1 MNPAPT
7 PLYAFHSYLLT
18 PHSFQVL
25 TMPQTPKLSP
35 QQKVALVEKIKAGE
49 ISRQA
54 AAQSVGVSN
63 TTVRQWLRIYESEG
77 ADGLAPR
84 EKSRHLTA
92 EEKQAA
98 VAEYLAGGVSL
109 FDVCKKYG
117 IRSPQNLQKLVEKA
131 QAGGELRGYHG
142 ASRHRGGAYTTAA
155 DREKIVRECLANGCD
170 YGATALKYNVD
181 YKALVH
187 WVGQY
192 RAGAALHDARHSSE
206 GTSRARGRARAVPP
220 MQRMVMVLDCLEN
233 RKNYGAMAQKYA
245 IAYHQIYRW
254 VQRYLQDG
262 WLGMKKKGGGGDIVT
277 PEKYKDFIFTFDFQM
292 TKGANSGVKYYFDE
306 TLNGGT
312 CEEYQVLENAHPDSK
327 RGKDGNRKC
336 ASLYDL
342 IPAHADKVLKGAG
355 AWNSGKIVAKGKTV
369 EHWLNGQKVLSYERG
384 SEDFRARVAASKYAK
399 RGKDAAGAEQ
409 PWGEIP
415 EGRIL
420 LQDHGDSYAAFCN
433 LKIKR
438 L

>member
-1 MNPAPT
+1 MPGPYASVCLN
-7 PLYAFHSYLLT
+7 AFHSYLLT

-155 DREKIVRECLANGCD
+155 DREKIVRECLADGCD
-170 YGATALKYNVD
+170 YGAVALKYNVD

-206 GTSRARGRARAVPP
+206 GTSRAKGRARTVPP

-262 WLGMKKKGGGGDIVT
+262 WLGMNDRRGPAD
-277 PEKYKDFIFTFDFQM
+277 D
-292 TKGANSGVKYYFDE
+292 
-306 TLNGGT
+306 
-312 CEEYQVLENAHPDSK
+312 PD
-327 RGKDGNRKC
+327 
-336 ASLYDL
+336 
-342 IPAHADKVLKGAG
+342 PAGE
-355 AWNSGKIVAKGKTV
+355 WGKIAPAGEADAELWVAKCKGV
-369 EHWLNGQKVLSYERG
+369 PEALPAMLR
-384 SEDFRARVAASKYAK
+384 RAGYSWMMIAK
-399 RGKDAAGAEQ
+399 
-409 PWGEIP
+409 
-415 EGRIL
+415 IL
-420 LQDHGDSYAAFCN
+420 VDLA
-433 LKIKR
+433 R
-438 L
+438 M

>member
-1 MNPAPT
+1 
-7 PLYAFHSYLLT
+7 
-18 PHSFQVL
+18 
-25 TMPQTPKLSP
+25 MPQTPKLSP
-35 QQKVALVEKIKAGE
+35 QQKAALVEKIKAGE

-77 ADGLAPR
+77 VDGLAPR

-155 DREKIVRECLANGCD
+155 DREKIVRECLADGCD
-170 YGATALKYNVD
+170 YGAAALKYNVD

-206 GTSRARGRARAVPP
+206 GTSRAKGRARTVPP

-233 RKNYGAMAQKYA
+233 RKNYGGMAQKYA

-262 WLGMKKKGGGGDIVT
+262 WLGMNDRRGPAD
-277 PEKYKDFIFTFDFQM
+277 D
-292 TKGANSGVKYYFDE
+292 
-306 TLNGGT
+306 
-312 CEEYQVLENAHPDSK
+312 PD
-327 RGKDGNRKC
+327 
-336 ASLYDL
+336 
-342 IPAHADKVLKGAG
+342 PAGE
-355 AWNSGKIVAKGKTV
+355 WGKIAPAGEADAELWVAKCKGV
-369 EHWLNGQKVLSYERG
+369 PEALPAMLR
-384 SEDFRARVAASKYAK
+384 RAGYSWMMIAK
-399 RGKDAAGAEQ
+399 
-409 PWGEIP
+409 
-415 EGRIL
+415 IL
-420 LQDHGDSYAAFCN
+420 FDLA
-433 LKIKR
+433 R
-438 L
+438 M

>member
-1 MNPAPT
+1 
-7 PLYAFHSYLLT
+7 
-18 PHSFQVL
+18 
-25 TMPQTPKLSP
+25 MPQTPKLSP
-35 QQKVALVEKIKAGE
+35 QQKAALVEKIKAGE

-155 DREKIVRECLANGCD
+155 DREKIVRECLVDGCD
-170 YGATALKYNVD
+170 YGAAALKYNVD

-206 GTSRARGRARAVPP
+206 GTSRAKGRARTVPP

-233 RKNYGAMAQKYA
+233 RKNYGAMARKYA

-262 WLGMKKKGGGGDIVT
+262 WLGMNDRRGPAD
-277 PEKYKDFIFTFDFQM
+277 D
-292 TKGANSGVKYYFDE
+292 
-306 TLNGGT
+306 
-312 CEEYQVLENAHPDSK
+312 PD
-327 RGKDGNRKC
+327 
-336 ASLYDL
+336 
-342 IPAHADKVLKGAG
+342 PAGE
-355 AWNSGKIVAKGKTV
+355 WGKIAPAGEADAELWVAKCKGV
-369 EHWLNGQKVLSYERG
+369 PEALPAMLR
-384 SEDFRARVAASKYAK
+384 RAGYSWMMIAK
-399 RGKDAAGAEQ
+399 
-409 PWGEIP
+409 
-415 EGRIL
+415 IL
-420 LQDHGDSYAAFCN
+420 FDLA
-433 LKIKR
+433 R
-438 L
+438 M

>member
-1 MNPAPT
+1 M
-7 PLYAFHSYLLT
+7 
-18 PHSFQVL
+18 
-25 TMPQTPKLSP
+25 
-35 QQKVALVEKIKAGE
+35 EKIKAGE

-142 ASRHRGGAYTTAA
+142 ASRHRG
-155 DREKIVRECLANGCD
+155 
-170 YGATALKYNVD
+170 
-181 YKALVH
+181 
-187 WVGQY
+187 
-192 RAGAALHDARHSSE
+192 
-206 GTSRARGRARAVPP
+206 RARTVPP

-262 WLGMKKKGGGGDIVT
+262 WLGMNDRRGPAD
-277 PEKYKDFIFTFDFQM
+277 D
-292 TKGANSGVKYYFDE
+292 
-306 TLNGGT
+306 
-312 CEEYQVLENAHPDSK
+312 PD
-327 RGKDGNRKC
+327 
-336 ASLYDL
+336 
-342 IPAHADKVLKGAG
+342 PAGE
-355 AWNSGKIVAKGKTV
+355 WGKIAPAGEADAEQWVAKCKGV
-369 EHWLNGQKVLSYERG
+369 PEALPAMLR
-384 SEDFRARVAASKYAK
+384 RAGYSWMMIAK
-399 RGKDAAGAEQ
+399 
-409 PWGEIP
+409 
-415 EGRIL
+415 IL
-420 LQDHGDSYAAFCN
+420 FDLA
-433 LKIKR
+433 R
-438 L
+438 M